1 MSVKR
6 PALATLLLALVGL
19 AIAVMIART
28 HAQIDAGLAT
38 GCSVNEAVDCV
49 PVLSSA
55 YAYLFGLPVAWWA
68 IAAYA
73 AMAGAALLAMTTAGA
88 TRRRHLANLLLVAA
102 VGALLFSAYLAF
114 IAFVV
119 LGHVCPQC
127 FGLYVVNLLLLAS
140 TTWLASAT
148 QGSARDQQTWRS
160 RLRLIGGGVGAV
172 LVVLVAGVL
181 WKGLTSVEELTP
193 TEVCQ
198 RDPEFCARY
207 EKLPVVPLDLPGG
220 HVKGRADAP
229 VTIVEF
235 SDFECGHCKIAY
247 EGLKQTLPMYGKDV
261 QVRFH
266 HYPLDAACNSTI
278 SPGGGHR
285 FACLAAMAAEC
296 AAEQGKFWEYHDTLF
311 DNQPSFSRDDL
322 LGYAD
327 DLGLDRARFTACLDS
342 DAPRAA
348 IRQDVASGG
357 KLGIESTPTL
367 YFNGRT
373 VRGALRGDTLG
384 YAIVIERAATPH
396 KKS

>member
-1 MSVKR
+1 MPAKR
-6 PALATLLLALVGL
+6 PALATLALALVGL
-19 AIAVMIART
+19 VISLLIART
-28 HAQIDAGLAT
+28 HAQINAGLAT

-49 PVLSSA
+49 PVLSSS

-68 IAAYA
+68 IAAYL
-73 AMAGAALLAMTTAGA
+73 AMAAGALIVLTTGSA
-88 TRRRHLANLLLVAA
+88 TRRRQVANLLLIAA
-102 VGALLFSAYLAF
+102 SGAILFSAYLAF

-127 FGLYVVNLLLLAS
+127 AGLYVVNLLLLAA
-140 TTWLASAT
+140 TAWLASAT
-148 QGSARDQQTWRS
+148 QSSARDQQAWRA
-160 RLRLIGGGVGAV
+160 RLPLIGGGVAAM
-172 LVVLVAGVL
+172 LVVVVASVF
-181 WKGLTSVEELTP
+181 WKGLTSAEALTA

-198 RDPEFCARY
+198 RDPDFCARY
-207 EKLPVVPLDLPGG
+207 KNLPVVPLDLPGG
-220 HVKGRADAP
+220 HLKGSADAP

-235 SDFECGHCKIAY
+235 SDFECGHCKLAY

-266 HYPLDAACNSTI
+266 HYPLDAACNTSI
-278 SPGGGHR
+278 PAGGGHK

-296 AAEQGKFWEYHDTLF
+296 AAAQGKFWEYHDTLF
-311 DNQPSFSRDDL
+311 DNQPSFSRDEL

-327 DLGLDRARFTACLDS
+327 DLGLDRTRFTACLDS

-348 IRQDVASGG
+348 IRQDVASGT
-357 KLGIESTPTL
+357 KLGVESTPTL
-367 YFNGRT
+367 YLNGRT

-384 YAIVIERAATPH
+384 YAIVIERAATQ